1 MSTNRLDLAPGEYV
15 FREGDPPTSA
25 FLIESGSIAI
35 LSEQASGPVR
45 LGVLGAGDL
54 LGEMAIIDAAPR
66 TASARAETAAVLVPV
81 DGRQLSERIEN
92 SDLIVRALLRSQ
104 LARYR
109 NVLSGRGGPAVVVP
123 AVSVTSGFEANAKA
137 KIELETQLRQALTA
151 RSLEVRYQ
159 PIFDIVEARIA
170 GYEALVR
177 WCHPT
182 RGQVSPAE
190 FIALAEETSL
200 IVPIGQYVLERVAET
215 LAELDRRSVAPMPFI
230 AVNVSGRQFNE
241 VDMLAAVMAAAQNQ
255 AIDPGLIKIEV
266 TESLTVDVDAI
277 ALLIERAHQHGIKV
291 ALDDFGTGFSNLGH
305 LHKLGFDNV
314 KLDQGFVRQMLAA
327 PRCLAI
333 VQAIVTMVH
342 ALAADLIAEG
352 VESEQELA
360 ALAAMGCRYAQ
371 GYLIGKPWT
380 LDELLA
386 KNP

>member
-1 MSTNRLDLAPGEYV
+1 MDSQRLRLAPGEYA
-15 FREGDPPTSA
+15 FHEGDPPTSA
-25 FLIESGSIAI
+25 FLIESGRIEI
-35 LSEQASGPVR
+35 LSMQASGSVR
-45 LGVLGAGDL
+45 LGVLGEGDL

-66 TASARAETAAVLVPV
+66 TASARAETAAVLIAV
-81 DGRQLSERIEN
+81 DGRQLSERIDN
-92 SDLIVRALLRSQ
+92 SDPIVRALLRSQ

-109 NVLSGRGGPAVVVP
+109 NLLSGRTGPAAGVQP
-123 AVSVTSGFEANAKA
+123 APAASGFEADAKA
-137 KIELETQLRQALTA
+137 KIELETHLRQALKE
-151 RSLEVRYQ
+151 RSLEIRYQ
-159 PIFDIVEARIA
+159 PIFDIPAARIA

-215 LAELDRRSVAPMPFI
+215 LAELDRRGVAPLPFI
-230 AVNVSGRQFNE
+230 AVNVSGRQFKE
-241 VDMLAAVMAAAQNQ
+241 VDMLAAVLAAA
-255 AIDPGLIKIEV
+255 ASHGIDPGSIKIEV
-266 TESLTVDVDAI
+266 TESLTVDVEAI
-277 ALLIERAHQHGIKV
+277 AELIARAHQSGVKV

-305 LHKLGFDNV
+305 LHKLPFDNV

-333 VQAIVTMVH
+333 VQAIVAMVH
-342 ALAADLIAEG
+342 ALGADLIAEG
-352 VESEQELA
+352 VESEAELA

-380 LDELLA
+380 LDELLDRQ
-386 KNP
+386 P